1 MPQPVGIVKRQDT
14 MVKRVII
21 DTDPGVDDTAAIL
34 LALASPE
41 LQVDALTISY
51 GNGSMEQCEFNAR
64 RILAAAGRSDIP
76 VYPGAHGPLLRK
88 ANEGWAAHIHG
99 GDALGGVGPDEDVGT
114 SVVVVGP
121 AEHAAVEIARR
132 AMKAPGEI
140 TVLALGRMTNV
151 ALALRLA
158 PEIAGALGE
167 VVVMGGAVRVPGNV
181 SPVATANIHEDPE
194 SAAILYDSGVAI
206 AQVGLDVCDRCGLSD
221 EQFRR
226 LEECPAPAVRL
237 LVSASEYTRAA
248 YRRLGRL
255 ADGEAVRYNDVP
267 AVAYAIDPTLFETE
281 RLPVAVDTGSDL
293 TRGQT
298 VVDWYGMTGRAATV
312 DVCLSVD
319 AGRLTEMVVERLVSY
334 PWAG

>member
-1 MPQPVGIVKRQDT
+1 

-41 LQVDALTISY
+41 LQVEALTISY
-51 GNGSMEQCEFNAR
+51 GNGSVEQCEANAR
-64 RILAAAGRSDIP
+64 RILEVAGRSDIP
-76 VYPGAHGPLLRK
+76 VHPGAQGPLLRRP
-88 ANEGWAAHIHG
+88 NEGWAGHIHG
-99 GDALGGVGPDEDVGT
+99 GDALGGAASGDSAVSGAG
-114 SVVVVGP
+114 SGP

-132 AMKAPGEI
+132 VLEAPGEI

-158 PEIAGALGE
+158 PEMADALAQ

-194 SAAILYDSGVAI
+194 SAAILYDSGVEI
-206 AQVGLDVCDRCGLSD
+206 AQVGLDVCDHCGLSD

-226 LEECPAPAVRL
+226 LEACEAPAVQL
-237 LVSASEYTRAA
+237 LVSASSYTRAA

-267 AVAYAIDPTLFETE
+267 AVAYAIDPTLMETQ
-281 RLPVAVDTGSDL
+281 RLPVAVDTGSEL

-312 DVCLSVD
+312 EVCLGVD
-319 AGRLTEMVVERLVSY
+319 AERLTEMVVERLVGH
-334 PWAG
+334 PRHG

>member
-1 MPQPVGIVKRQDT
+1 MA
-14 MVKRVII
+14 KRVII
-21 DTDPGVDDTAAIL
+21 DTDPGVDDCAAIL

-51 GNGSMEQCEFNAR
+51 GNGSMPRCADNAR
-64 RILAAAGRSDIP
+64 RILAAAGRADIP
-76 VYPGAHGPLLRK
+76 VYPGAEGPLIRPPT
-88 ANEGWAAHIHG
+88 AGWASHIHG
-99 GDALGGVGPDEDVGT
+99 GDALGEVTGNVPAPTPDET
-114 SVVVVGP
+114 GP
-121 AEHAAVEIARR
+121 ARRAAVEIA
-132 AMKAPGEI
+132 ASAVNAPGEI

-158 PEIAGALGE
+158 PEIASALAG

-194 SAAILYDSGVAI
+194 AAAILYDSGVSI
-206 AQVGLDVCDRCGLSD
+206 IQVGLDVCDRCGFSG
-221 EQFRR
+221 EQFER
-226 LEECPAPAVRL
+226 LRANPSPAVQL
-237 LVSASEYTRAA
+237 LVSASAYTQAA

-267 AVAYAIDPTLFETE
+267 AVAAAIDPSLMGTQ

-298 VVDWYGMTGRAATV
+298 VADWYGLTGREANA
-312 DVCLSVD
+312 DVCLEVD
-319 AGRLTEMVVERLVSY
+319 AERLTEMVAQRLTNH
-334 PWAG
+334 PWPA

>member
-1 MPQPVGIVKRQDT
+1 

-41 LQVDALTISY
+41 LQVEALTISY
-51 GNGSMEQCEFNAR
+51 GNGSVEQCEANAR
-64 RILAAAGRSDIP
+64 RILEVAGRSDIP
-76 VYPGAHGPLLRK
+76 VHPGAQGPLLRRP
-88 ANEGWAAHIHG
+88 NEGWAGHIHG
-99 GDALGGVGPDEDVGT
+99 GDALGGAASGDSAVSGAG
-114 SVVVVGP
+114 SGP

-132 AMKAPGEI
+132 VLEAPGEI
-140 TVLALGRMTNV
+140 TALALGRMTNV

-158 PEIAGALGE
+158 PEMADALAQ

-194 SAAILYDSGVAI
+194 SAAILYDSGVEI
-206 AQVGLDVCDRCGLSD
+206 AQVGLDVCDHCGLSD

-226 LEECPAPAVRL
+226 LEACEAPAVQL
-237 LVSASEYTRAA
+237 LVSASSYTRAA

-267 AVAYAIDPTLFETE
+267 AVAYAIDPTLMETE
-281 RLPVAVDTGSDL
+281 RLPVAVDTCGEL

-312 DVCLSVD
+312 EVCLGVD
-319 AGRLTEMVVERLVSY
+319 AERLTEMVVERLVGH
-334 PWAG
+334 PWHG

>member
-1 MPQPVGIVKRQDT
+1 MI
-14 MVKRVII
+14 KRVII

-41 LQVDALTISY
+41 LRVEALTISY
-51 GNGSMEQCEFNAR
+51 GNGSMRQCAANAR
-64 RILAAAGRSDIP
+64 HILEVAGRGDIP

-99 GDALGGVGPDEDVGT
+99 GDALGGAASGDLRGSDAGDGV
-114 SVVVVGP
+114 
-121 AEHAAVEIARR
+121 AQHAAVEIARR
-132 AMKAPGEI
+132 ALASPGEI
-140 TVLALGRMTNV
+140 TLLALGRMTNV

-158 PEIAGALGE
+158 PGIADALAE

-181 SPVATANIHEDPE
+181 SSVATANIHEDPE
-194 SAAILYDSGVAI
+194 AAAILYDSGVSI
-206 AQVGLDVCDRCGLSD
+206 AQVGLDVCDRSGLSD
-221 EQFRR
+221 EQFAQ
-226 LEECPAPAVRL
+226 LADCPAPAVRL

-267 AVAYAIDPTLFETE
+267 AVAYAVDATLFETE
-281 RLPVAVDTGSDL
+281 RLAVAVDTGSEL

-298 VVDWYGMTGRAATV
+298 VVDWYGMTGRPANV
-312 DVCLSVD
+312 DVCLGVD
-319 AGRLTEMVVERLVSY
+319 AERLTEMVVERLTGHAW
-334 PWAG
+334 PGFCIDRMTP

>member
-1 MPQPVGIVKRQDT
+1 MA
-14 MVKRVII
+14 KRVII

-51 GNGSMEQCEFNAR
+51 GNGSMEQCAANAR
-64 RILAAAGRSDIP
+64 RILEAAGRSDIP
-76 VYPGAHGPLLRK
+76 VYAGARGPLLRR

-99 GDALGGVGPDEDVGT
+99 GDALGGAASDGEGGVGAM
-114 SVVVVGP
+114 SGP
-121 AEHAAVEIARR
+121 GEHAAVEIARR
-132 AMKAPGEI
+132 VMESQGEI

-158 PEIAGALGE
+158 PEVSDAVAG

-194 SAAILYDSGVAI
+194 STAILYDSGAAI
-206 AQVGLDVCDRCGLSD
+206 AQVGLDVCDHCGLSD
-221 EQFRR
+221 EQFRL
-226 LEECPAPAVRL
+226 LEGSPAPAVQL
-237 LVSASEYTRAA
+237 LVTASAYTREP

-281 RLPVAVDTGSDL
+281 RLPVAVDTGGEL

-298 VVDWYGMTGRAATV
+298 VVDWYGMTGRDATV
-312 DVCLSVD
+312 DVCLGVD
-319 AGRLTEMVVERLVSY
+319 AERLTEMVVERLVGHGWTS
-334 PWAG
+334 A

>member
-1 MPQPVGIVKRQDT
+1 

-41 LQVDALTISY
+41 LQVEALTISY
-51 GNGSMEQCEFNAR
+51 GNGSVEQCEANAR
-64 RILAAAGRSDIP
+64 RILEVAGRSDIP
-76 VYPGAHGPLLRK
+76 VHPGAQGPLLRRP
-88 ANEGWAAHIHG
+88 NEGWAGHIHG
-99 GDALGGVGPDEDVGT
+99 GDALGGAASGDSAVSGAG
-114 SVVVVGP
+114 SGP

-132 AMKAPGEI
+132 VLEAPGEI
-140 TVLALGRMTNV
+140 TALALGRMTNV

-158 PEIAGALGE
+158 PEMADALAQ

-194 SAAILYDSGVAI
+194 SAAILYDSGVEI
-206 AQVGLDVCDRCGLSD
+206 AQVGLDVCDHCGLSD

-226 LEECPAPAVRL
+226 LEACKAPAVQL
-237 LVSASEYTRAA
+237 LVSASAYTRAA

-267 AVAYAIDPTLFETE
+267 AVAYAIDPTLMETQ
-281 RLPVAVDTGSDL
+281 RLPVAVDTGSEL

-312 DVCLSVD
+312 EVCLGVD
-319 AGRLTEMVVERLVSY
+319 AERLTEMVVERLVGH
-334 PWAG
+334 PRHG

>member
-1 MPQPVGIVKRQDT
+1 

-41 LQVDALTISY
+41 LRVDALTISY
-51 GNGSMEQCEFNAR
+51 GNGSMEQCEANAR
-64 RILAAAGRSDIP
+64 HILAVAGRGDIP
-76 VYPGAHGPLLRK
+76 VYPGASGPLMRK
-88 ANEGWAAHIHG
+88 PNDGWAAHIHG
-99 GDALGGVGPDEDVGT
+99 GDALGGAATVAAGAPSTPGEVGQR
-114 SVVVVGP
+114 
-121 AEHAAVEIARR
+121 AAVEIARR
-132 AMKAPGEI
+132 ALESPEEI

-158 PEIAGALGE
+158 PEITSALAE

-194 SAAILYDSGVAI
+194 AAAILYDSGAAI
-206 AQVGLDVCDRCGLSD
+206 AQVGLDVCDHCGLSD
-221 EQFRR
+221 SQFDL
-226 LEECPAPAVRL
+226 LEASHAPAVRL
-237 LVSASEYTRAA
+237 LVAASEYTRAA

-267 AVAYAIDPTLFETE
+267 AVAYAVDPTLMETQ
-281 RLPVAVDTGSDL
+281 RLPVAVDTGGEL

-298 VVDWYGMTGRAATV
+298 VVDWYGMTGRPSNV
-312 DVCLSVD
+312 DVCLAVD
-319 AGRLTEMVVERLVSY
+319 SGRLTEMVVDRLVGY
-334 PWAG
+334 DWPG

>member
-1 MPQPVGIVKRQDT
+1 MAR
-14 MVKRVII
+14 RVII

-41 LQVDALTISY
+41 LEVEALTISY
-51 GNGSMEQCEFNAR
+51 GNGSMAQCAANAR
-64 RILAAAGRSDIP
+64 RILEVAGRSDIP

-99 GDALGGVGPDEDVGT
+99 GDALGGVVGST
-114 SVVVVGP
+114 ADGSPGV
-121 AEHAAVEIARR
+121 AEVARHAAVEIARR
-132 AMKAPGEI
+132 ALAAPGAI

-151 ALALRLA
+151 ALALLLA
-158 PEIAGALGE
+158 PEIATTLTE

-194 SAAILYDSGVAI
+194 AAAILYDSGVRI
-206 AQVGLDVCDRCGLSD
+206 AQVGLDVCDLCGLSD
-221 EQFRR
+221 EQFRL
-226 LEECPAPAVRL
+226 LEECPAPAVQL

-255 ADGEAVRYNDVP
+255 AYGEAVRYNDVP
-267 AVAYAIDPTLFETE
+267 AVAYAIDPTLMATE
-281 RLPVAVDTGSDL
+281 RLAVAVDTGSDL

-298 VVDWYGMTGRAATV
+298 VVDWYGMTGRPANV
-312 DVCLSVD
+312 DVCLGVD
-319 AGRLTEMVVERLVSY
+319 AARLMEMVAERLVSHA
-334 PWAG
+334 WQ

>member
-1 MPQPVGIVKRQDT
+1 MK
-14 MVKRVII
+14 KRVII

-51 GNGSMEQCEFNAR
+51 GNGSMEQCEANAR
-64 RILAAAGRSDIP
+64 RILATAGRSDIP
-76 VYPGAHGPLLRK
+76 VYPGARGPLLRR

-99 GDALGGVGPDEDVGT
+99 GDALGGAAAADAIGPGGVR
-114 SVVVVGP
+114 GP
-121 AEHAAVEIARR
+121 REHAAVEIAQRV
-132 AMKAPGEI
+132 MEAPEEI

-151 ALALRLA
+151 ALALRLE
-158 PEIAGALGE
+158 PGVAGAFAE

-194 SAAILYDSGVAI
+194 SAAILYDSGAAI
-206 AQVGLDVCDRCGLSD
+206 AQVGLDVCDHCGLSN
-221 EQFRR
+221 EQFWR
-226 LEECPAPAVRL
+226 LEECPAEAVQL

-255 ADGEAVRYNDVP
+255 AEGEAVRYNDVP
-267 AVAYAIDPTLFETE
+267 AVAYAIDPTLMEVE
-281 RLPVAVDTGSDL
+281 RLPVAVDTGSEL

-298 VVDWYGMTGRAATV
+298 VVDWYGMTGRTATV
-312 DVCLSVD
+312 DVCLGVD
-319 AGRLTEMVVERLVSY
+319 AVRLTEMVVNRLVGY
-334 PWAG
+334 QWPA

>member
-1 MPQPVGIVKRQDT
+1 

-41 LQVDALTISY
+41 LQVEALTISY
-51 GNGSMEQCEFNAR
+51 GNGSVEQCEANAR
-64 RILAAAGRSDIP
+64 RILEVAGRSDIP
-76 VYPGAHGPLLRK
+76 VHRGAQGPLLRRP
-88 ANEGWAAHIHG
+88 NEGWAGHIHG
-99 GDALGGVGPDEDVGT
+99 GDALGGAASGGSAVSGAG
-114 SVVVVGP
+114 SGP

-132 AMKAPGEI
+132 VLEAPGEI
-140 TVLALGRMTNV
+140 TALALGRMTNV

-158 PEIAGALGE
+158 PEMADALAQ

-194 SAAILYDSGVAI
+194 SAAILYDSGVEI
-206 AQVGLDVCDRCGLSD
+206 AQVGLDVCDHCGLSD

-226 LEECPAPAVRL
+226 LEACEAPAVQL
-237 LVSASEYTRAA
+237 LVSASAYTRAA

-267 AVAYAIDPTLFETE
+267 AVAYAIDPTLMETE
-281 RLPVAVDTGSDL
+281 RLPVAVDTCGEL

-312 DVCLSVD
+312 EVCLGVD
-319 AGRLTEMVVERLVSY
+319 AERLTEMVVERLVGH
-334 PWAG
+334 PRHG